1 MATLAKMVEMARLAA
16 AKALAPPLPTVAPP
30 KPAPHINQDL
40 SFAQRQIDIDLL
52 CLAFPQNKRA
62 ALQQWV
68 KPTQDACY
76 RWGID
81 TFREVA
87 SFLANISVES
97 AGLTRLEENMNYSA
111 RRMAEVWPGRYAI
124 DPSAKVKIPNAL
136 AHSLAHNP
144 EKLANNVY
152 ANRMGNGPPES
163 GDGWRHRG
171 FGPKQTTGK
180 KNQQAFANAVGIP
193 LADVP
198 AYIRTPDGG
207 MMSAGYYWKSNNLDA
222 KAATP
227 GWKDDRIAI
236 NGGTIGLPA
245 VEDMADRI
253 IEELLRRERAS

>member
-1 MATLAKMVEMARLAA
+1 MNLAQMLDTARLFA
-16 AKALAPPLPTVAPP
+16 AKAIAPAPVAPVVP
-30 KPAPHINQDL
+30 PPRPAPHIDRDL
-40 SFAQRQIDIDLL
+40 SFAQRQIDIDFL

-62 ALQQWV
+62 NLIQWV
-68 KPTQDACY
+68 KPAQDACY

-87 SFLANISVES
+87 SFFANISVES

-124 DPSAKVKIPNAL
+124 GGKASNGPNAL
-136 AHSLAHNP
+136 AKSLAHNP

-152 ANRMGNGPPES
+152 ANRMGNGPPSS

-180 KNQQAFANAVGIP
+180 KNQQDFADAVGIP

-198 AYIRTPDGG
+198 AYIRTPEGG
-207 MMSAGYYWKSNNLDA
+207 MMSAGYYWKANNLDA

-236 NGGTIGLPA
+236 NGGTIGLAP
-245 VEDMADRI
+245 VEAMADDL
-253 IEELLRRERAS
+253 IEELLRREQLQ

>member
-1 MATLAKMVEMARLAA
+1 MNIVQMIDVARVAA
-16 AKALAPPLPTVAPP
+16 ARAIAPQPVPP
-30 KPAPHINQDL
+30 VVPPPRPVPHIERDL
-40 SFAQRQIDIDLL
+40 SFAQRQIDLDFL
-52 CLAFPQNKRA
+52 CLAFPQNKRTNLA
-62 ALQQWV
+62 EWV
-68 KPTQDACY
+68 KPAQDACY

-87 SFLANISVES
+87 SFFANISVES

-111 RRMAEVWPGRYAI
+111 RRMSEVWPGRYAI
-124 DPSAKVKIPNAL
+124 GGKAVNGPNAL
-136 AHSLAHNP
+136 AKSLAHNP

-152 ANRMGNGPPES
+152 ANRMGNGPPAT

-180 KNQQAFANAVGIP
+180 KNQQAFADAVGIP

-207 MMSAGYYWKSNNLDA
+207 MMSAGYYWKANNLDA

-236 NGGTIGLPA
+236 NGGVIGLAP
-245 VEDMADRI
+245 VEALADDL
-253 IEELLRRERAS
+253 IEELLRREKVA